1 MTEQRTR
8 HILSTLW
15 IFFLLNM
22 VFRDLHEIGTAAFLN
37 GALRGEVNGV
47 VVTEELML
55 VGFLLIELPL
65 MMIIS
70 PLFLRFDWLKWMNI
84 GVALFTGAILAL
96 GLPGDLD
103 DRAFAVIEFGS
114 LAVII
119 WLAWRARHAP
129 ENYSTLHSAAR

>member
-129 ENYSTLHSAAR
+129 ESYSTLYSATR

>member
-1 MTEQRTR
+1 
-8 HILSTLW
+8 
-15 IFFLLNM
+15 M

-84 GVALFTGAILAL
+84 GVALFTGAY
-96 GLPGDLD
+96 
-103 DRAFAVIEFGS
+103 
-114 LAVII
+114 
-119 WLAWRARHAP
+119 WLWGYPAI
-129 ENYSTLHSAAR
+129 

>member
-1 MTEQRTR
+1 LTEQRTR

-70 PLFLRFDWLKWMNI
+70 PLFLRLDWLKWMNI

-129 ENYSTLHSAAR
+129 ESYSTLHSATR